1 MAERTEKTNLF
12 RQESLERLSS
22 PEQLDQLMQI
32 VRPQHWIPLVML
44 AVLVSLGVL
53 WSIVARIPQVV
64 SGPGVLLQPSESD
77 ESLVGLSY
85 LGRIDGSKVR
95 PGMDVLILPSTGS
108 DRQGGIIGRVEEI
121 TVPSTTT
128 LGMARKMDSMD
139 EAVALSE
146 VEVLVIPEAD
156 SETASGYRWSSAS
169 GADQA
174 ILPGTAAT
182 MQITLDEQPPI
193 AFVFPFLKQ

>member
-1 MAERTEKTNLF
+1 MAERTQKTNLF

-32 VRPQHWIPLVML
+32 VRPQHWIPLAML

-53 WSIVARIPQVV
+53 WSVVARIPETV
-64 SGPGVLLQPSESD
+64 SGPGVLVQPSDSD
-77 ESLVGLSY
+77 DSLVALSY
-85 LGRIDGSKVR
+85 LGRIDGAKVR
-95 PGMDVLILPSTGS
+95 EGMAVLILPSTGS
-108 DRQGGIIGRVEEI
+108 DRQGGILGRVEEI

-128 LGMARKMDSMD
+128 LGMARKMGSMD

-146 VEVLVIPEAD
+146 VEILVIPEVD
-156 SETASGYRWSSAS
+156 PDTASGYRWSSAS
-169 GADQA
+169 GADTV

-193 AFVFPFLKQ
+193 ALVFPFLQQ